1 MEIVMQYEH
10 VIELD
15 TRDSQNMIEVFD
27 QEGRE
32 EFFNEMRLYHL
43 SGYHHVLDDFELV
56 DCIYGQMMIDGPY
69 VAWLDRDRLVVGLAC
84 AILH

>member
-1 MEIVMQYEH
+1 
-10 VIELD
+10 
-15 TRDSQNMIEVFD
+15 MIEVFD

>member
-1 MEIVMQYEH
+1 MQYEH

-15 TRDSQNMIEVFD
+15 TRDSQDMIEVFD

>member
-15 TRDSQNMIEVFD
+15 TRDSQDMIEVFD

-43 SGYHHVLDDFELV
+43 TGYHHVLDDFELV

>member
-1 MEIVMQYEH
+1 MQYEH

>member
-1 MEIVMQYEH
+1 MQYEH

-15 TRDSQNMIEVFD
+15 TRDSQDMIEVFD

-43 SGYHHVLDDFELV
+43 TGYHHVLDDFELV